1 MADHA
6 ETVRRLYAA
15 FLADDRA
22 TAESL
27 IAPGFT
33 FTSPYDDALDRDA
46 YFARCWPNAG
56 SIEEISVETVLVE
69 GDAAYATYK
78 ASAPGGRTFR
88 NVEVFTF
95 DGRLVATVD
104 VYFGPE
110 RVNGA
115 FRPAGAAPLDR

>member
-1 MADHA
+1 MSDHA
-6 ETVRRLYAA
+6 ETIRKLYAA
-15 FLADDRA
+15 FVADDRT

-33 FTSPYDDALDRDA
+33 FTSPHDDALDRDA
-46 YFARCWPNAG
+46 YFQTCWPNG
-56 SIEEISVETVLVE
+56 GKIEDISVETVLVE
-69 GDAAYATYK
+69 GDTAYATYK
-78 ASAPGGRTFR
+78 ATAPGGRTFR

-104 VYFGPE
+104 VYFGAE

-115 FRPAGAAPLDR
+115 FAAKPRS